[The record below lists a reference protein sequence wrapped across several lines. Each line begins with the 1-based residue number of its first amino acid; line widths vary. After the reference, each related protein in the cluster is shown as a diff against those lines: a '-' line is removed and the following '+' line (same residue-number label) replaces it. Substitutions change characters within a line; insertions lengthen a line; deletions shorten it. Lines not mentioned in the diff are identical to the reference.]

1 MARQSPHIDEK
12 LPLYIIALR
21 IVFTKKCRNRIA
33 SLANHTKK
41 HFEHA
46 YTVAEGKLKIDVACF
61 NLQTPKSVVS
71 VSDVKIM
78 LVTGR
83 MHAVSHVA
91 RDKFLH
97 LGRAHEDFCYGR
109 VLVGFF

>member
-1 MARQSPHIDEK
+1 M
-12 LPLYIIALR
+12 
-21 IVFTKKCRNRIA
+21 
-33 SLANHTKK
+33 
-41 HFEHA
+41 
-46 YTVAEGKLKIDVACF
+46 AEGKLKIDVACF

-97 LGRAHEDFCYGR
+97 SGRPREDFCYGR
-109 VLVGFF
+109 VLVGFFLGEYVCMGVLHLCEEGVPTVILADLWFSLWSPESSTSA